1 MAMKKNFMQLN
12 SVPADNIPAK
22 VANCLTRC
30 WFPMTTISLQCFIG
44 LKCPAFELSTSSNA
58 KFD

>member
-12 SVPADNIPAK
+12 SVRADNIPAK

-30 WFPMTTISLQCFIG
+30 WFPMTTISL
-44 LKCPAFELSTSSNA
+44 
-58 KFD
+58 